1 MSNNTK
7 TWLHGLFAGAIGSFS
22 TAAGGVLTLPGVFN
36 FSHAG
41 LINLGKIILIPT
53 LLTIFAYLKQ
63 SPLPSLTLQETTE
76 TTKATVAVKTAPTE

>member
-22 TAAGGVLTLPGVFN
+22 TAAGGVLTLPGVFS

-41 LINLGKIILIPT
+41 LVNLAKITLIPAA
-53 LLTIFAYLKQ
+53 LTVFAYLKQ
-63 SPLPSLTLQETTE
+63 SPLPLLSLQETTE
-76 TTKATVAVKTAPTE
+76 ITKSTMAVKTTPTE

>member
-22 TAAGGVLTLPGVFN
+22 TAAGGVLSLPGVFN

-41 LINLGKIILIPT
+41 LINLAKITLIPA

-63 SPLPSLTLQETTE
+63 SPLPALSVT
-76 TTKATVAVKTAPTE
+76 ASVANHGED

>member
-36 FSHAG
+36 FSHDG
-41 LINLGKIILIPT
+41 LINLAKVTLIPA

-63 SPLPSLTLQETTE
+63 SPLPALSQSANLANDGED
-76 TTKATVAVKTAPTE
+76 